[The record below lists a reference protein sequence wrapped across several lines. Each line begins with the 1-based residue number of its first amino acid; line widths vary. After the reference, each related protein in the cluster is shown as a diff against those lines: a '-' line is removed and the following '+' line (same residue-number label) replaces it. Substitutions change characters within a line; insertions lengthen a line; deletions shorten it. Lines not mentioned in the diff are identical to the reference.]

1 MGIGA
6 SVLLIAVGAILTFAL
21 NASVGWLN
29 LHVVGWIFMAA
40 GVIGLLFTT
49 MIWGPR
55 RRATTVVRDETAPP
69 VGPTEVRR
77 EDREIRY

>member
-1 MGIGA
+1 VGIGA

-21 NASVGWLN
+21 NASIGWLD
-29 LHVVGWIFMAA
+29 LDVVGWIFMAA

-55 RRATTVVRDETAPP
+55 RRATTVVHDEVA
-69 VGPTEVRR
+69 PTEVRR